1 MEIEMPHLRAV
12 IDRWVKKIAGDIL
25 KKEESERMKK
35 RITTEEI
42 KRKRQEK
49 MFKGKGGKENLKI
62 EN

>member
-49 MFKGKGGKENLKI
+49 MFKGKGGKEN
-62 EN
+62 

>member
-1 MEIEMPHLRAV
+1 MAESEAE
-12 IDRWVKKIAGDIL
+12 L

-49 MFKGKGGKENLKI
+49 MFKIISHLRNANYNHNERALHI
-62 EN
+62 S

>member
-1 MEIEMPHLRAV
+1 
-12 IDRWVKKIAGDIL
+12 
-25 KKEESERMKK
+25 MKK